1 MILVTGG
8 TGLVGSHLCLTQS
21 KRHANDSIHFLAIFS
36 GALTPSDFEIFEVSS
51 EKESV
56 LPTII

>member
-1 MILVTGG
+1 MFLVNFLFLPKT
-8 TGLVGSHLCLTQS
+8 LCLTQS